1 MNLALEKRGERKR
14 MFIEKQCLFF
24 PFMSVY
30 SWLNEKNR
38 KTLGFSVTML
48 SVERDA

>member
-1 MNLALEKRGERKR
+1 
-14 MFIEKQCLFF
+14 MFTKKQCLLF

-38 KTLGFSVTML
+38 KTLGFSVAML